1 MASPTVTLSALLL
14 LLLLLGVCK
23 GHPDGADEESCKDM
37 IPEHG
42 CEGKSAEEGYA
53 EGYRLV
59 QAKDHYNASDV
70 FPVLLLSVGSPF
82 KGFLIKAFD
91 ENEEDLG
98 SFRSSGPDAK
108 KMTHCAGITHTDN
121 DDKRHVLVNW
131 VAPADRAGKVHFKV
145 TVVKD
150 FSNFYLGLTG
160 TLPRLNLIDWEKE
173 DEYSHPLENYIYTK

>member
-23 GHPDGADEESCKDM
+23 GHPDGADEESCKDT

-42 CEGKSAEEGYA
+42 CEGKSAEEGY
-53 EGYRLV
+53 
-59 QAKDHYNASDV
+59 
-70 FPVLLLSVGSPF
+70 
-82 KGFLIKAFD
+82 D

-98 SFRSSGPDAK
+98 SFRSTRPDAK

-150 FSNFYLGLTG
+150 FNNFYLGLTG
-160 TLPRLNLIDWEKE
+160 HTSQELNLINWQKE
-173 DEYSHPLENYIYTK
+173 DEYYAPLGKLYIHKMRKETPQLW